1 MASGWR
7 IPKHKRNPA
16 CLTTHM
22 KHPRLWT
29 YQVVHDVGPI
39 FNAREGTRA
48 AWRSPNAHLGVAGK
62 AVHALTLAG
71 ADAIASVDSALTEP
85 QR

>member
-1 MASGWR
+1 MS
-7 IPKHKRNPA
+7 HD
-16 CLTTHM
+16 THEA
-22 KHPRLWT
+22 PT
-29 YQVVHDVGPI
+29 FVAYQVVHNVGPI
-39 FNAREGTRA
+39 SNAREATRVA
-48 AWRSPNAHLGVAGK
+48 GRSPNAHPGVARK

>member
-1 MASGWR
+1 MS
-7 IPKHKRNPA
+7 HD
-16 CLTTHM
+16 THEA
-22 KHPRLWT
+22 PT
-29 YQVVHDVGPI
+29 SVAYQVVHDAGPI

-62 AVHALTLAG
+62 AVNALTLAG
-71 ADAIASVDSALTEP
+71 ADAIAGVDSALTEP